1 MSKSSSSFLL
11 DWRPSRL
18 MAGARAGLAGLAAL
32 SLWLSAL
39 PPLAALLL
47 ILVLLPFTAW
57 RLRRALA
64 MPAVGLRIADDGGWV
79 VLLENLRRPVLLR
92 ACRVQV
98 RGALATV
105 RARGARGERLAW
117 TWWPDT
123 LDAAGLRKLRL
134 ASRGRNAQ
142 TAAALATMPG

>member
-1 MSKSSSSFLL
+1 
-11 DWRPSRL
+11 
-18 MAGARAGLAGLAAL
+18 MAAARAGLAGLAAM
-32 SLWLSAL
+32 SLCLSAL
-39 PPLAALLL
+39 PRVPAFAL

-64 MPAVGLRIADDGGWV
+64 VAPVALRIADDGGWV
-79 VLLENLRRPVLLR
+79 VLLESQRRPVLLR

-105 RARGARGERLAW
+105 RARGPRGERLAW

-134 ASRGRNAQ
+134 ASGGRGAQ

>member
-1 MSKSSSSFLL
+1 
-11 DWRPSRL
+11 

-39 PPLAALLL
+39 PPLAALFL

-64 MPAVGLRIADDGGWV
+64 MPAVGLRIANDGGWV

>member
-1 MSKSSSSFLL
+1 MV
-11 DWRPSRL
+11 
-18 MAGARAGLAGLAAL
+18 GVRAALAGLAAL

-39 PPLAALLL
+39 PRLAALALVF
-47 ILVLLPFTAW
+47 VLLPFTAW

-64 MPAVGLRIADDGGWV
+64 VAPVALRIADDGGWV
-79 VLLENLRRPVLLR
+79 VLLEPLRRPVLLR

-98 RGALATV
+98 RGVLATV
-105 RARGARGERLAW
+105 RARGPRGRGLAW
-117 TWWPDT
+117 TWAPDT
-123 LDAAGLRKLRL
+123 LDAEGLRKLRL